1 MLTTDDTWLKS
12 PTGQTAFAYE
22 QAGFGIGIVTKL
34 DDSFSHSIE
43 VGNDPTIWRV
53 LKPIEDVVQEVQ
65 QMKDRFGVRKV
76 FFIDSGFN
84 VPMPHAKALCRTLI
98 EEDLKVRWNSYLAPC
113 PTPAMKRS

>member
-1 MLTTDDTWLKS
+1 
-12 PTGQTAFAYE
+12 
-22 QAGFGIGIVTKL
+22 
-34 DDSFSHSIE
+34 
-43 VGNDPTIWRV
+43 
-53 LKPIEDVVQEVQ
+53 
-65 QMKDRFGVRKV
+65 MKDRFGVRKV